1 MAAELSITDL
11 GDVISTLEKY
21 EFAEHRWVELGL
33 KLHISQPKL
42 DAVGADNPLNAKAR
56 LRACLAH
63 WLRWNYEVDKYGKPS
78 MEKLAAAIKEMGL
91 KHVASKILGETNGT
105 TQGASTGSGGGGVAV
120 TVTAETVE
128 RVKKELDKVLRE
140 NQVKIHGIFTETDE
154 TLNEIA
160 RQLNAVNII
169 GKPVQKNPTYEAMI
183 GSFLSGIN
191 LKEDIED
198 IEEHSGK
205 FFKALSNVE
214 GPVSDAGNLIKKKWK
229 KAVKDNCGLELN
241 I

>member
-105 TQGASTGSGGGGVAV
+105 TQA
-120 TVTAETVE
+120 VE